1 MGKIKQNHIVI
12 CMEER
17 HYLQKD
23 MLKAEFFRKIFRD
36 HSDSSE
42 EFKYR
47 ISIPPR
53 LDVEFYSL
61 LTLDYSIDQY
71 KRAVRGIKDTKFIWL
86 T

>member
-1 MGKIKQNHIVI
+1 MDKIKQDHIVI
-12 CMEER
+12 CMEKTS
-17 HYLQKD
+17 YLQKE
-23 MLKAEFFRKIFRD
+23 MFKAEFFRKIYRD
-36 HSDSSE
+36 HSNSPE

-53 LDVEFYSL
+53 LDVEFHSL

-86 T
+86 I